1 MAKSYRQKNIDVL
14 RETTKLI
21 INEKNELRSSLIL
34 PIVGLSNNNHDC
46 DNLVLKVIKETTF
59 GSFKHVWRVDP
70 NYFNELVDKFNKN
83 VLTERHGTKGI
94 VSCSM
99 DANAIMASY
108 FAMNY
113 IIEDVRINTRNRI
126 AELSCSTVACNSII
140 NVSVDDMGLPVPF
153 RRMLPMAYRN
163 SGINIESN
171 GCAELRASRG
181 VIKSQLELPSKHFKK
196 VVNVTIPH
204 KLFHTHCQRIHDSW
218 TGAEYNHTYM
228 QMQAASQFL
237 TEIRDIMGAIAL
249 REGMQQN
256 DMLVMN
262 NLVWMF
268 DDNMFDCHPTL
279 YLIARLP

>member
-83 VLTERHGTKGI
+83 VLTEHHGTKGI
-94 VSCSM
+94 VSCTM
-99 DANAIMASY
+99 DASAIMVSY

-113 IIEDVRINTRNRI
+113 ILEDIHINTRNRI
-126 AELSCSTVACNSII
+126 AKLKCSTIACNSTI
-140 NVSVDDMGLPVPF
+140 NVSVDDMGLPAPYK
-153 RRMLPMAYRN
+153 RMLPMAYRK
-163 SGINIESN
+163 SGIRIDPN
-171 GCAELRASRG
+171 GCSDLYASTNMIRAQLAEPL
-181 VIKSQLELPSKHFKK
+181 KHYKR

-204 KLFHTHCQRIHDSW
+204 KLFHTHRVIVHDSL
-218 TGAEYNHTYM
+218 TGTAYNYTYM

-237 TEIRDIMGAIAL
+237 IEMRDIMGAIAL

-268 DDNMFDCHPTL
+268 DDSRFDCHPTL